1 MLDAKELSRYV
12 GFADDDIGE
21 VAKIFLDE
29 VSTLKELRAK
39 IEPIFA
45 KKEIPEEFH
54 EAASKMQAIIKDAP
68 HFEEFEAFKSY
79 IMENSGL
86 KGKNFFKPLRLLLTG
101 AEHGPELADIY
112 PHLKNY
118 IKEIIK

>member
-1 MLDAKELSRYV
+1 M
-12 GFADDDIGE
+12 
-21 VAKIFLDE
+21 AKIFLDE

-45 KKEIPEEFH
+45 KKEIPDEFM
-54 EAASKMQAIIKDAP
+54 EAAIKMQDIIKNAP
-68 HFEEFEAFKSY
+68 HFEEFEEFKTY
-79 IMENSGL
+79 IIENSGL

-101 AEHGPELADIY
+101 AEHGPELSDVY
-112 PHLKNY
+112 PYLKNY